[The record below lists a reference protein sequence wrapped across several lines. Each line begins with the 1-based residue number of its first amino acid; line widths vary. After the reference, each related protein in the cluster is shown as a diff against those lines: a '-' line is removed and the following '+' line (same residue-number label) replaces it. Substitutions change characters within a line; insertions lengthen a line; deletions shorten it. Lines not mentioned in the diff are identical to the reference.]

1 MALDCDEEAAAP
13 RPLPV
18 AVVAVAFDAVPA
30 VAHAFVGNVRGE
42 YVELLA
48 ASAELQIPLLT
59 SSASVILSAENRCRS
74 AKVRKPTE
82 QILLATGRVIA

>member
-1 MALDCDEEAAAP
+1 MLDLDEEAAAP
-13 RPLPV
+13 SPPLV

-30 VAHAFVGNVRGE
+30 VAQTFVGRVRGE

-59 SSASVILSAENRCRS
+59 SSASSRPSALRGDRS
-74 AKVRKPTE
+74 TKM
-82 QILLATGRVIA
+82 Q